1 MFFFSNKWKSQT
13 CCKGVS
19 GAMCCGKIWDSLR
32 VASVVKTKSVLIG
45 HTLNR
50 LKHEVESFWVLPMYI
65 YIYVFLFI
73 FLYFFIFIF
82 ISFLGETC
90 IFMISVH
97 FVVIFGPTKACWY
110 CKPQAAAPIQWDVWW
125 VFGLGD
131 PRDIRVLIGLEND
144 TQKRTLVLEYLPT

>member
-65 YIYVFLFI
+65 YICISFYFSLFLYI
-73 FLYFFIFIF
+73 YLYFFSWWNMYFHDFSAFCCDFWTNQSMLI
-82 ISFLGETC
+82 L
-90 IFMISVH
+90 
-97 FVVIFGPTKACWY
+97 
-110 CKPQAAAPIQWDVWW
+110 QAASCSTDQWDVWW